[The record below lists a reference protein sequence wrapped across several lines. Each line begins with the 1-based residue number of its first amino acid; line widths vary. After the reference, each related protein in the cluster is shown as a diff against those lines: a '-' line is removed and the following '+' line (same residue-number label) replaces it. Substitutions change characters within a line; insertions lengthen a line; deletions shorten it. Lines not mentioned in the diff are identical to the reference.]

1 MLYTDVGQQ
10 AVVYVPTEFYGCILV
25 VIINKHGV
33 IIGHF
38 AREKSGNVV
47 CMQDQMS
54 FDDMISKLEDAE
66 SEVDVD
72 NVADTREWIIYSN
85 DTSTRSPG
93 YRAII
98 NKLVDADAMNIPK
111 ANIVPSLTEEGEAV
125 ETLIS
130 YGTVVAEVRWYRSH
144 SERLHS

>member
-111 ANIVPSLTEEGEAV
+111 ANIVPIPYRRGGGGGNSDKL
-125 ETLIS
+125 
-130 YGTVVAEVRWYRSH
+130 WYSGRRSPMVP
-144 SERLHS
+144 EPL